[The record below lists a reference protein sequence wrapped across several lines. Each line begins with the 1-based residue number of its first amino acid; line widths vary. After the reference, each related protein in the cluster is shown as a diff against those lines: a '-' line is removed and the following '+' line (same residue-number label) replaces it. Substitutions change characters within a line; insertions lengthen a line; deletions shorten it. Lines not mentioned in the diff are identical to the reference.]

1 MAKEPTGYF
10 KRAVPTIDRGTCN
23 DCGLCAEMCGGQ
35 PLIVVNGKVEVDPQ
49 SALGCFACGQCM
61 MICPTGS
68 ITVNG
73 RDLSP
78 KDLLD
83 LPPKSARAT
92 TEQLE
97 ALLLPRRSIRR
108 FKEKEVDRAVVDTVI
123 RLASTA
129 PMGIPPSEVGILV
142 VHGRD
147 KVKAFSADV
156 MVTVE
161 KTMKML
167 NPVTMALFRPFMKK
181 ATYDSF
187 KEFVLPISD
196 LMAKEKESGG
206 DPLLYGAPV
215 VLVFHSS
222 PYTEP
227 ADCYIAAT
235 YAMIAAE
242 SLGLGTCMI
251 GMVSPFLGRNKKL
264 MAKYGI
270 PKANKPS
277 IVLLMGYPASS
288 FKRGV
293 RRRFASVSYNGELRT
308 G

>member
-1 MAKEPTGYF
+1 MCNDPKVHGMAKDQKGYF
-10 KRAVPTIDRGTCN
+10 KRAAVTIDRSTCN
-23 DCGLCAEMCGGQ
+23 DCGLCAEVCGGQ
-35 PLIVVNGKVEVDPQ
+35 PLVMVNGKVEVDPK

-68 ITVNG
+68 ISVNG

-83 LPPKSARAT
+83 LQPRNVRAT
-92 TEQLE
+92 SDQLE

-108 FKEKEVDRAVVDTVI
+108 FKEKEVDRETVDTVI
-123 RLASTA
+123 RIASTA

-147 KVKAFSADV
+147 KVKAFSGDV
-156 MVTVE
+156 MSTVE
-161 KTMKML
+161 RTMKL
-167 NPVTMALFRPFMKK
+167 VNPLTMALFRPFMKK

-187 KEFVLPISD
+187 KEFVIPIGG

-215 VLVFHSS
+215 ALLFHSS

-251 GMVSPFLGRNKKL
+251 GMVAPFLGRNEKL
-264 MAKYGI
+264 MAK
-270 PKANKPS
+270 
-277 IVLLMGYPASS
+277 
-288 FKRGV
+288 
-293 RRRFASVSYNGELRT
+293 
-308 G
+308 

>member
-1 MAKEPTGYF
+1 MAKKQTGYF
-10 KRAVPTIDRGTCN
+10 KRAVPSIDRTTCN
-23 DCGLCAEMCGGQ
+23 DCGLCADVCGGE
-35 PLIVVNGKVEVDPQ
+35 PLVVVNGRVEIDPEP
-49 SALGCFACGQCM
+49 ALGCFGCGLCM
-61 MICPTGS
+61 MICPTRS
-68 ITVNG
+68 IAVNG

-78 KDLLD
+78 KDILD
-83 LPPKSARAT
+83 LPPKSGRAT
-92 TEQLE
+92 ADQLE

-108 FKEKEVDRAVVDTVI
+108 FKEKEVDRAVVDRVI
-123 RLASTA
+123 RIASTA

-156 MVTVE
+156 MSTVE
-161 KTMKML
+161 RTMKMV
-167 NPVTMALFRPFMKK
+167 NPLTMALFRPFTKK

-187 KEFVLPISD
+187 KEFVIPIGD

-206 DPLLYGAPV
+206 DPLLYGASV
-215 VLVFHSS
+215 ALLFHSS
-222 PYTEP
+222 PYADP

-251 GMVSPFLGRNKKL
+251 GMVAPFLGRNKKL

-270 PKANKPS
+270 PKDNKPI
-277 IVLLMGYPASS
+277 IVLLMGYPGTS
-288 FKRGV
+288 FKHGV
-293 RRRFASVSYNGELRT
+293 RRRFASVSYNGEPRAD
-308 G
+308 